1 MNLEKDLSKNKDTE
15 LSTTLH
21 LNTAFSESRWLNAVN
36 YARTLY
42 RILSTPQEKEPLH
55 IEIGMD
61 FGFQLQI
68 KSISDYGARI
78 KNVLSGLDW
87 PELKHAYAQNTNLVY
102 AYVPNPSFEKI
113 KEQALQHNNQEWSN
127 FLLYEDASDVP
138 LKKIRK
144 ELLDCT
150 NSKQW
155 YDLVKEQGIEAYLR
169 SLKGWGPP

>member
-1 MNLEKDLSKNKDTE
+1 MNLENDLSNEKDIKRVAP
-15 LSTTLH
+15 LH

-42 RILSTPQEKEPLH
+42 RLLSKTQEKEPLH

-68 KSISDYGARI
+68 KSISDYGTHI
-78 KNVLSGLDW
+78 KNVLGGLNW
-87 PELKHAYAQNTNLVY
+87 PELKHAYAQNTNLV

-144 ELLDCT
+144 ALLDCT

-155 YDLVKEQGIEAYLR
+155 YDLVKEQGIEACLR